1 MNELTKTYPRFRL
14 QKYNFLL
21 NWQWEGEKK
30 LILRRFLEGA
40 KGHGTL
46 GRVSRSPVSHVSR
59 PVSRVSRP
67 LSKQKKMKKNQN
79 WGYLAGVISGITYGM
94 NPLFGVPVINKGLDV
109 NSLLFYRYGV
119 ATLLMLA
126 FMLVTK
132 KQIRISWKQFG
143 LMTIL
148 GILFTGCSITLFEAY
163 KYIPSGIATSILYVY
178 PIMVALIM
186 MLFGQFPSWQT
197 WISIF
202 AGVAGAVL
210 LSMKGGGGFIDW
222 KGIALVVASGLCY
235 TLFIVMVNLSKLV
248 KAIPN
253 LTLTFYCFFIGSLML
268 FVLSGFGVHLN
279 PVPDAVSWLNVLG
292 LAVLP
297 TAVATVTLAAS
308 SKAVGATKTSV
319 LGILEPLTAIVIGTW
334 VFHEAFTLN
343 VALGVV
349 LILFAI
355 LFMILTEKKP
365 SSNPKPSEQ

>member
-1 MNELTKTYPRFRL
+1 M
-14 QKYNFLL
+14 
-21 NWQWEGEKK
+21 EKK
-30 LILRRFLEGA
+30 NRL
-40 KGHGTL
+40 H
-46 GRVSRSPVSHVSR
+46 
-59 PVSRVSRP
+59 
-67 LSKQKKMKKNQN
+67 
-79 WGYLAGVISGITYGM
+79 WGYLAGIISGITYGM

-126 FMLVTK
+126 FMMVAR
-132 KQIRISWKQFG
+132 KQIRISWKQFW
-143 LMTIL
+143 LMAIL

-186 MLFGQFPSWQT
+186 MVFGQFPSWQT

-235 TLFIVMVNLSKLV
+235 TLFIVIVNLSKQV
-248 KAIPN
+248 KSIPN
-253 LTLTFYCFFIGSLML
+253 LTLTFYCFFIGSIIL
-268 FVLSGFGVHLN
+268 FALSRFGIQLN

-297 TAVATVTLAAS
+297 TAVATITLAAS
-308 SKAVGATKTSV
+308 SKAVGATKTSI
-319 LGILEPLTAIVIGTW
+319 LGILEPLTAIVIGTL
-334 VFHEAFTLN
+334 VFKEAFTFN
-343 VALGVV
+343 VALGVA

-355 LFMILTEKKP
+355 LFMILTEKK
-365 SSNPKPSEQ
+365 

>member
-1 MNELTKTYPRFRL
+1 METKNRL
-14 QKYNFLL
+14 
-21 NWQWEGEKK
+21 
-30 LILRRFLEGA
+30 
-40 KGHGTL
+40 H
-46 GRVSRSPVSHVSR
+46 
-59 PVSRVSRP
+59 
-67 LSKQKKMKKNQN
+67 
-79 WGYLAGVISGITYGM
+79 WGYLAGIVSGITYGM

-126 FMLVTK
+126 FMLVAK

-143 LMTIL
+143 LMAIL
-148 GILFTGCSITLFEAY
+148 GVLFTGCIITLFEAY

-178 PIMVALIM
+178 PIMVAVIM

-197 WISIF
+197 WVSIF

-222 KGIALVVASGLCY
+222 KGILLVVASGLCY
-235 TLFIVMVNLSKLV
+235 TLFIVMVNLSKQV

-268 FVLSGFGVHLN
+268 LALSGFGLRLN

-297 TAVATVTLAAS
+297 TAVATITLAAS
-308 SKAVGATKTSV
+308 TKAMGATKTSV
-319 LGILEPLTAIVIGTW
+319 LGILEPLTAIVIGTL
-334 VFHEAFTLN
+334 VFKEAFTFN
-343 VALGVV
+343 VAVGVA

-355 LFMILTEKKP
+355 LFMILTEKK
-365 SSNPKPSEQ
+365 

>member
-1 MNELTKTYPRFRL
+1 ME
-14 QKYNFLL
+14 
-21 NWQWEGEKK
+21 
-30 LILRRFLEGA
+30 
-40 KGHGTL
+40 
-46 GRVSRSPVSHVSR
+46 
-59 PVSRVSRP
+59 
-67 LSKQKKMKKNQN
+67 QKKGQH
-79 WGYLAGVISGITYGM
+79 WGYLAGIISGITYGM

-126 FMLVTK
+126 YMLVAK
-132 KQIRISWKQFG
+132 RQIRISWKQFG

-148 GILFTGCSITLFEAY
+148 GVLFTGCSITLFEAY
-163 KYIPSGIATSILYVY
+163 KYIPSGIATSILYIY

-197 WISIF
+197 WVSIF

-210 LSMKGGGGFIDW
+210 LSIKGGGGFIDW
-222 KGIALVVASGLCY
+222 KGIALVIASGLCY
-235 TLFIVMVNLSKLV
+235 TLFIVIVNLSKQV

-253 LTLTFYCFFIGSLML
+253 LTLTFYCFFIGTIML
-268 FVLSGFGVHLN
+268 FCLSGFGIKLN

-297 TAVATVTLAAS
+297 TAVATITLAAATKS
-308 SKAVGATKTSV
+308 VGATKTSV
-319 LGILEPLTAIVIGTW
+319 LGILEPLTAIVIGTL
-334 VFHEAFTLN
+334 VFKEAFTLN

-355 LFMILTEKKP
+355 LFMILTEKK
-365 SSNPKPSEQ
+365 

>member
-1 MNELTKTYPRFRL
+1 M
-14 QKYNFLL
+14 
-21 NWQWEGEKK
+21 EKK
-30 LILRRFLEGA
+30 
-40 KGHGTL
+40 KGL
-46 GRVSRSPVSHVSR
+46 
-59 PVSRVSRP
+59 
-67 LSKQKKMKKNQN
+67 N
-79 WGYLAGVISGITYGM
+79 WGYLAGIISGITYGM

-126 FMLVTK
+126 FMLVAK

-143 LMTIL
+143 LMAIL

-163 KYIPSGIATSILYVY
+163 KYIPSGVATSILYVY
-178 PIMVALIM
+178 PIMVALVM

-197 WISIF
+197 WVSIF

-210 LSMKGGGGFIDW
+210 LSMKGDGGFIDW
-222 KGIALVVASGLCY
+222 KGIALVVVSGLCY
-235 TLFIVMVNLSKLV
+235 TVFIVMVNLSKQV

-268 FVLSGFGVHLN
+268 FALSGFGVRLN

-297 TAVATVTLAAS
+297 TAVATITLAAATKS
-308 SKAVGATKTSV
+308 VGATKTSV
-319 LGILEPLTAIVIGTW
+319 LGILEPLTAIFIGTL
-334 VFHEAFTLN
+334 VFKEAFTIN
-343 VALGVV
+343 VAFGVV

-355 LFMILTEKKP
+355 LFMILTEKK
-365 SSNPKPSEQ
+365 Q

>member
-1 MNELTKTYPRFRL
+1 ME
-14 QKYNFLL
+14 
-21 NWQWEGEKK
+21 
-30 LILRRFLEGA
+30 
-40 KGHGTL
+40 
-46 GRVSRSPVSHVSR
+46 
-59 PVSRVSRP
+59 
-67 LSKQKKMKKNQN
+67 QKKGIH
-79 WGYLAGVISGITYGM
+79 WGYLAGIISGITYGM

-126 FMLVTK
+126 FMLVAK

-148 GILFTGCSITLFEAY
+148 GILFTSCSITLFEAY

-186 MLFGQFPSWQT
+186 MIFGQFPNWQT

-222 KGIALVVASGLCY
+222 KGILLVVLSGLCY
-235 TLFIVMVNLSKLV
+235 TIFIVMVNLSKQV

-268 FVLSGFGVHLN
+268 FALSGFGVHLN

-292 LAVLP
+292 LAILP
-297 TAVATVTLAAS
+297 TAVATITLAAS

-319 LGILEPLTAIVIGTW
+319 LGILEPLTAIVIGTL
-334 VFHEAFTLN
+334 VFKEAFTLN
-343 VALGVV
+343 VAFGVV

>member
-1 MNELTKTYPRFRL
+1 M
-14 QKYNFLL
+14 
-21 NWQWEGEKK
+21 EKK
-30 LILRRFLEGA
+30 
-40 KGHGTL
+40 
-46 GRVSRSPVSHVSR
+46 
-59 PVSRVSRP
+59 
-67 LSKQKKMKKNQN
+67 KKLN
-79 WGYLAGVISGITYGM
+79 WGYLAGIVSGITYGM

-126 FMLVTK
+126 FMLVAR

-186 MLFGQFPSWQT
+186 MVFGQFPSWQT

-210 LSMKGGGGFIDW
+210 LSLKGGGGFIDW
-222 KGIALVVASGLCY
+222 KGILLVVASGLCY
-235 TLFIVMVNLSKLV
+235 TLFIVIVNLSKQV

-268 FVLSGFGVHLN
+268 FALSRFGVRLN
-279 PVPDAVSWLNVLG
+279 PVPDMVSWLNVLG

-297 TAVATVTLAAS
+297 TAVATITLAAS

-319 LGILEPLTAIVIGTW
+319 LGILEPLTAIVIGSL
-334 VFHEAFTLN
+334 VFKEAFTIN
-343 VALGVV
+343 VAIGVA

-355 LFMILTEKKP
+355 LFMVLTEKK
-365 SSNPKPSEQ
+365 

>member
-1 MNELTKTYPRFRL
+1 M
-14 QKYNFLL
+14 
-21 NWQWEGEKK
+21 EK
-30 LILRRFLEGA
+30 R
-40 KGHGTL
+40 KGLH
-46 GRVSRSPVSHVSR
+46 
-59 PVSRVSRP
+59 
-67 LSKQKKMKKNQN
+67 
-79 WGYLAGVISGITYGM
+79 WGYLAGIISGITYGM

-126 FMLVTK
+126 FMLVAK

-186 MLFGQFPSWQT
+186 MFFKQFPSWQT
-197 WISIF
+197 WVSIF

-235 TLFIVMVNLSKLV
+235 TIFIVMVNLSKQV

-268 FVLSGFGVHLN
+268 FALSGFGVHLN

-292 LAVLP
+292 LAILP
-297 TAVATVTLAAS
+297 TAVATITLAAS

-319 LGILEPLTAIVIGTW
+319 LGILEPLTAIVIGTL
-334 VFHEAFTLN
+334 VFKEAFTLN

-365 SSNPKPSEQ
+365 SSNPKSFEL